1 MSDNWS
7 DDLITFTP
15 VSVQQTLLPN
25 HDTARRD
32 AQPVLT
38 PAKWQT
44 TKLQLHITNFTLEV
58 CGSTLTRGYG
68 SGTGTKSTGRVYPFS
83 TRKEHHFSRCW
94 SYIECF
100 FNFFLPSEREL
111 AFTFARC
118 RRPSVCLSSVC
129 LSVVCNVRAPYLGD

>member
-58 CGSTLTRGYG
+58 CGSTRTRGYG

-100 FNFFLPSEREL
+100 LISFCPANVNSRSRSLDVVVRPSV
-111 AFTFARC
+111 C
-118 RRPSVCLSSVC
+118 RLSVCLSSVTF
-129 LSVVCNVRAPYLGD
+129 VPPT